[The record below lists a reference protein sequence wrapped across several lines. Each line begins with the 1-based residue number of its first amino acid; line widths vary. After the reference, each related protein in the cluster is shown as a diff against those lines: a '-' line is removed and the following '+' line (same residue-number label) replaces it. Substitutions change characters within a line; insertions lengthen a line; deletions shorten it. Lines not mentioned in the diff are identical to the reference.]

1 MSKKVK
7 ITVAGFWI
15 TLCALF
21 GLFSPTIPFVKEIF
35 EIKKVNVKGTDKF
48 SEKDIRE
55 IFEKQNWF
63 FMDKDEIKKQLK
75 KFNFVKEVEINR
87 LFVGNI
93 DLIVLERQPFAY
105 LYYKKKRY
113 VIDDEGVKLD
123 PAYYKINKEQK
134 LPVLIY
140 NDKTIDKNKLKKVK
154 LIKESFKDLLNIRKF
169 YIYKSQIA
177 CITDDGKN
185 IIFSIEDLDK
195 SIHRA
200 KIFIKKEGLTKF
212 SYLNFSFESMV
223 VVRR

>member
-1 MSKKVK
+1 MNKKIK
-7 ITVAGFWI
+7 IIIASFWI
-15 TLCALF
+15 ILCALF

-35 EIKKVNVKGTDKF
+35 EIRKVNVKGTDKF
-48 SEKDIRE
+48 SEKDIRK

-75 KFNFVKEVEINR
+75 RFNFVKKVEINR

-105 LYYKKKRY
+105 LYYKKNRY

-123 PAYYKINKEQK
+123 PAYYKIKKQK

-140 NDKTIDKNKLKKVK
+140 NDKTIDKNKLKKVR
-154 LIKESFKDLLNIRKF
+154 LIKESFKDLLDIRKF

-177 CITDDGKN
+177 CVTKDGKN
-185 IIFSIEDLDK
+185 IVFSIEDLDK

-200 KIFIKKEGLTKF
+200 KIFIKKEGIKQF

>member
-1 MSKKVK
+1 MSKKIK
-7 ITVAGFWI
+7 IIIASFWI
-15 TLCALF
+15 LLCALF

-48 SEKDIRE
+48 TEKDIRK

-63 FMDKDEIKKQLK
+63 FIDKDEIKKQLK
-75 KFNFVKEVEINR
+75 EFNFVKEVEINR
-87 LFVGNI
+87 LFVGEVDI
-93 DLIVLERQPFAY
+93 IVLERQPFAY

-113 VIDDEGVKLD
+113 IIDDEGVKLD
-123 PAYYKINKEQK
+123 PAYYKLNKKQK
-134 LPVLIY
+134 IPVLIY
-140 NDKTIDKNKLKKVK
+140 NDKTLDKNKLKKVR

-177 CITDDGKN
+177 CTTQDGKN
-185 IIFSIEDLDK
+185 IIFSIEDLEK

-200 KIFIKKEGLTKF
+200 KIFIKKEGFKQF